1 MVTIIKSNKCI
12 DSDYTAMKTLKRLS
26 KKAAIFCEK
35 SGHDIN
41 KVKKL
46 MNESKC
52 FSLKKCLTKKD
63 MDFYEVDYNYPYVIW
78 NPYNIVI
85 D

>member
-1 MVTIIKSNKCI
+1 MKIRLIGKLIPKLIKYLLKQLKITVMVTIIKSNKCI

-46 MNESKC
+46 MN
-52 FSLKKCLTKKD
+52 F
-63 MDFYEVDYNYPYVIW
+63 M
-78 NPYNIVI
+78 
-85 D
+85 

>member
-1 MVTIIKSNKCI
+1 MKTIINKSNFL
-12 DSDYTAMKTLKRLS
+12 DSDYTNMKTLKRLS

-35 SGHDIN
+35 SGYDIN

-46 MNESKC
+46 MKTSKC
-52 FSLKKCLTKKD
+52 FSLKKCITKAD
-63 MDFYEVDYNYPYVIW
+63 MDFYEVDYSYPYVIW
-78 NPYNIVI
+78 NPYNITI

>member
-1 MVTIIKSNKCI
+1 MKTRIKEVKRL
-12 DSDYTAMKTLKRLS
+12 DSDYTAMQTLKRMS

-35 SGHDIN
+35 SGYDIN

-46 MNESKC
+46 MKDSRC
-52 FSLKKCLTKKD
+52 FSIKKCLTNED
-63 MDFYEVDYNYPYVIW
+63 MDFYEVDYSYPYVIW
-78 NPYNIVI
+78 NPYNITI